1 MSHNLAGFFGLS
13 GVHRKEN
20 RRAVTVGRLLEW
32 PMILIAFWIILEWY
46 IDVQSLSP
54 MLLTVYSDW
63 IIWLFFLAEML
74 ALSYLV
80 DDKYRF
86 LKSNWGGLVIIVA
99 GMPVLWNVFP
109 FVGGFRIL
117 RLLVL
122 FSLLFSMSNSAK
134 KILSHNNLGT
144 TLMVSFIVIVFAGT
158 MMAAIDP
165 NIQTPLDG
173 VWWAW
178 VTVTTVGYGD
188 IVPTSSAGR
197 MFAGFLILLGVALF
211 SMLTASFSAFFLS
224 ETEGKISS
232 QETANAQKLDRLQQQ
247 MISLESKL
255 DLLIAREDR
264 DHHNDGDPKS

>member
-1 MSHNLAGFFGLS
+1 
-13 GVHRKEN
+13 
-20 RRAVTVGRLLEW
+20 
-32 PMILIAFWIILEWY
+32 MIII
-46 IDVQSLSP
+46 
-54 MLLTVYSDW
+54 
-63 IIWLFFLAEML
+63 
-74 ALSYLV
+74 
-80 DDKYRF
+80 
-86 LKSNWGGLVIIVA
+86 A
-99 GMPVLWNVFP
+99 GMPLLWNVFP

-165 NIQTPLDG
+165 NIHTPLDG

-197 MFAGFLILLGVALF
+197 IFAGLLILLGVALF

-224 ETEGKISS
+224 EAEDKLSS
-232 QETANAQKLDRLQQQ
+232 QETVNGRKLDLLQQQ
-247 MISLESKL
+247 VTSLESKL
-255 DLLIAREDR
+255 DQLLAREVSGPENDR
-264 DHHNDGDPKS
+264 ELKK